1 MTKLLLTPENQIQ
14 RLNHFLNYVEDV
26 KRESYDVLSFRPN
39 STSWNVLEVL
49 EHLRISHSLYKS
61 NIDIALKE
69 LTQNSEVPWQYR
81 PSLWTRLVLKGQR
94 PKGNKRPFK
103 IKTLKRFEPLLNE
116 NVTHDFLPNV
126 VVLNHCAQEG
136 CGVSTRDTKVFR
148 ILNVFYMFL
157 VVNHQVQNAIVRKI
171 YSSRKRNFEHLH
183 PITIHLC
190 KWDTVRPLL
199 PTPAARD
206 PSP

>member
-61 NIDIALKE
+61 NIDIVLNE

-116 NVTHDFLPNV
+116 NVTHDTSNRVFDGFFEAHHQLKQAIIDSRTKIIAHKKIPSAIGPIVKFHLPEAFEFLIC
-126 VVLNHCAQEG
+126 HAE
-136 CGVSTRDTKVFR
+136 RHKVQ
-148 ILNVFYMFL
+148 MDE
-157 VVNHQVQNAIVRKI
+157 IVAS
-171 YSSRKRNFEHLH
+171 YH
-183 PITIHLC
+183 
-190 KWDTVRPLL
+190 
-199 PTPAARD
+199 
-206 PSP
+206 